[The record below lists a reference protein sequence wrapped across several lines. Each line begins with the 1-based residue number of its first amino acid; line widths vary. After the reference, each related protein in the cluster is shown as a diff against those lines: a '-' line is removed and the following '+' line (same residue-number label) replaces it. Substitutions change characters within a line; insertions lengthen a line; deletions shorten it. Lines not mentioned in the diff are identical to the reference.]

1 MVRWVEETL
10 RARVQRQP
18 TPPLRSRSREASPLH
33 RRAVM
38 LDDDL
43 DRLATWEP
51 AGAPVL
57 SLYLD
62 TRPDETGR
70 RTFDIFLRNE
80 LPKRLE
86 TWPASSPQ
94 RASLEADHE
103 RIARHLEKELQPSTK
118 GLALF
123 TCSAAGLF
131 EALPFDVPLDNL
143 IVLSDRPHLYPLARV
158 LDQYPR
164 YAAVLADTNHA
175 RIFVFS
181 TGRKERELEVQ
192 GTQTKYPKVGGW
204 SQARYQRHIEHIHLQ
219 HVKEIVDALDD
230 LVRREQIEHVVLAGD
245 EVVIPMIREQLPKH
259 LEDRILDVVRLDQR
273 TPAHEVLAAT
283 LDVLREKDAESDE
296 EVVDALIGEY
306 RRGGL
311 AVVGIDATLGALRQ
325 GQVDTLVL
333 PASAERIEGVAV
345 VHPTGDAVPAPTV
358 GAGLS
363 AIDARAASSG
373 PTAETRPEVQAT
385 GELVALA
392 RQTAAR
398 LRFIEDADLLSPA
411 GGVGALLRY
420 AA

>member
-1 MVRWVEETL
+1 M
-10 RARVQRQP
+10 
-18 TPPLRSRSREASPLH
+18 H

-43 DRLATWEP
+43 DRLAAWEP
-51 AGAPVL
+51 AGTPVL

-62 TRPDETGR
+62 TRPDDTGR

-86 TWPASSPQ
+86 TWPASSPE
-94 RASLEADHE
+94 RASLDADRE
-103 RIARHLEKELQPSTK
+103 RIARHLENGLQPSTK

-123 TCSAAGLF
+123 ACSAAGLF
-131 EALPFDVPLDNL
+131 EALPFDVPLENL

-164 YAAVLADTNHA
+164 YAAVLADTNQA

-181 TGRKERELEVQ
+181 TGRQERELEVQ
-192 GTQTKYPKVGGW
+192 GQQTKYPKVGGW
-204 SQARYQRHIEHIHLQ
+204 SQARYQRHIDHIHLQ
-219 HVKEIVDALDD
+219 HVKEIVDVLDD

-311 AVVGIDATLGALRQ
+311 AVVGIDATLWALRQ

-333 PASAERIEGVAV
+333 PASAEQIEGARIR
-345 VHPTGDAVPAPTV
+345 PAGDAVPAPTV

-363 AIDARAASSG
+363 AVDTRAAASG
-373 PTAETRPEVQAT
+373 PTAETRPEIQAA

-398 LRFIEDADLLSPA
+398 LRFIERAELLSPA

>member
-1 MVRWVEETL
+1 M
-10 RARVQRQP
+10 
-18 TPPLRSRSREASPLH
+18 H
-33 RRAVM
+33 RRGVM

-43 DRLATWEP
+43 DRLAAWEP
-51 AGAPVL
+51 SGTPVL

-86 TWPASSPQ
+86 TWPASSAE
-94 RASLEADHE
+94 RASLEADRE
-103 RIARHLEKELQPSTK
+103 RISRYLDDELQTSTK
-118 GLALF
+118 GIALF
-123 TCSAAGLF
+123 ACHAADLF
-131 EALPFDVPLDNL
+131 EALQFEVPLENL
-143 IVLSDRPHLYPLARV
+143 IVVSDRPHLYPLARV

-164 YAAVLADTNHA
+164 YAAVLADTNQA

-181 TGRKERELEVQ
+181 TGRQERELEVQ
-192 GTQTKYPKVGGW
+192 GRPTKHHKVGGW
-204 SQARYQRHIEHIHLQ
+204 SQARYQRHVEHIHLQ
-219 HVKEIVDALDD
+219 HVKEIVDVLDD

-245 EVVIPMIREQLPKH
+245 EVVVPMIREQLPKH
-259 LEDRILDVVRLDQR
+259 LEERILDVVRLDQR

-311 AVVGIDATLGALRQ
+311 AVVGIDATLWALRQ

-333 PASAERIEGVAV
+333 PASAERIEGAALR
-345 VHPTGDAVPAPTV
+345 PAGDAVPAPTV

-363 AIDARAASSG
+363 AVDTRAATSG
-373 PTAETRPEVQAT
+373 PTAETRPEVQAA

-398 LRFIEDADLLSPA
+398 LRFIENAELLAPA
-411 GGVGALLRY
+411 GEVGALLRY